1 MTFGKFWV
9 IAFRDLGRNWRRTG
23 FTLVGVALGMM
34 VLILMSGF
42 ITGIFDSI
50 LEDSIRLQTGH
61 LQLRA
66 DTYLE
71 EKVSLQWGDLLDN
84 PDQLA
89 DEVQSMKMFQ
99 AATPLLWAS
108 GRLSTIQESAGVRL
122 TGIDPGSSIHD
133 HLRVGLVSGEYLTPE
148 GRGEL
153 LMGRR
158 LAEAMEIGVGQK
170 VHLSVGNA
178 DGQLEEGIFTVKGLF
193 STGFPGYDENTIL
206 LPISQLQAFTGAG
219 DRASAVVVMLHERG
233 DADEV
238 GATLR
243 GGDVDILTWE
253 EMNSVV
259 LAAVETG
266 ITFYYI
272 LYAIVI
278 LVVAVIIAN
287 TLLMAVFERTR
298 EIGILAALGMKKRQ
312 ILSIFLL
319 ESVSLALVGILIG
332 VLLGSALVIYFSNA
346 GIDIGE
352 SSASL
357 AGDMVLGTSIYTKLT
372 LGNVFSLS
380 FWMLAIIV
388 LVSLYPAWYAARLE
402 PVSALHAL

>member
-1 MTFGKFWV
+1 MAFGKFWV
-9 IAFRDLGRNWRRTG
+9 IAFRDLGRNRRRTS

-42 ITGIFDSI
+42 ITGIFEGI

-66 DTYLE
+66 DTYQE

-84 PDQLA
+84 PGQLA
-89 DEVQSMKMFQ
+89 GEIQSMEKVQ
-99 AATPLLWAS
+99 AATPILWAS

-133 HLRVGLVSGEYLTPE
+133 HLQVGLTSGEYLTAE

-158 LAEAMEIGVGQK
+158 LAQAMDIGVGQK

-219 DRASAVVVMLHERG
+219 DRSSAVVVMLHERS

-238 GATLR
+238 SAALGR
-243 GGDVDILTWE
+243 EGVDVLTWK

-259 LAAVETG
+259 LTAVETG

-332 VLLGSALVIYFSNA
+332 VSLGSALVIYFSNT

-372 LGNVFSLS
+372 MGNVVSLS

-402 PVSALHAL
+402 PVEALHAL

>member
-1 MTFGKFWV
+1 MALSKFWV
-9 IAFRDLGRNWRRTG
+9 IAFRDLGRNRRRTG

-66 DTYLE
+66 DTYQE
-71 EKVSLQWGDLLDN
+71 ERVSLQWGDLLEN

-89 DEVQSMKMFQ
+89 DEAQSLEKVQ
-99 AATPLLWAS
+99 AATPVLWAS
-108 GRLSTIQESAGVRL
+108 GRVSTIAESAGVQL
-122 TGIDPGSSIHD
+122 TGIDPEDSIHD
-133 HLRVGLVSGEYLTPE
+133 HLRVGLESGAYLTPE

-158 LAEAMEIGVGQK
+158 LAEAMEIVVGQK

-193 STGFPGYDENTIL
+193 STGFPGYDENTVL
-206 LPISQLQAFTGAG
+206 LPISQLQAFTGTG
-219 DRASAVVVMLHERG
+219 DRASAVVVMLNERG

-238 GATLR
+238 GAALGR
-243 GGDVDILTWE
+243 EGVDVLTWE

-259 LAAVETG
+259 LTAVETG

-346 GIDIGE
+346 GINIGE

-357 AGDMVLGTSIYTKLT
+357 AGDMVLGTSLYTKLT
-372 LGNVFSLS
+372 IGNVVSLS